1 MRFCVAPKVLYATN
15 VLRRCS
21 VQQGGYMN
29 KNPRGFS
36 LIELLIVVA
45 VILVIA
51 AIAIP
56 NLMRSRAAANQA
68 SAVGSLRVMNTAEAT
83 YSSTYGGYSPTLGY
97 LGPPSTGTT
106 PVPSGAELIDSLL
119 SGGSPGANESAKSG
133 YTFTYSAGGV
143 DGSGRIYSYSITAGP
158 ITPGTTG
165 YNYYYTDQ
173 IGVIRQNST
182 AEAGSTDSPLA
193 G

>member
-1 MRFCVAPKVLYATN
+1 
-15 VLRRCS
+15 
-21 VQQGGYMN
+21 MN
-29 KNPRGFS
+29 KSPRAFS

-68 SAVGSLRVMNTAEAT
+68 SAVGSLHVMITAEAT

-97 LGPPSTGTT
+97 LGPPSTGTMA
-106 PVPSGAELIDSLL
+106 VPSGAALIDSIL
-119 SGGSPGANESAKSG
+119 SGGAPGATESSKSG
-133 YTFTYSAGGV
+133 YTFTYSAGV
-143 DGSGRIYSYSITAGP
+143 ADISGRIYSYSITADP

-165 YNYYYTDQ
+165 YNHYYTDQ

>member
-1 MRFCVAPKVLYATN
+1 
-15 VLRRCS
+15 
-21 VQQGGYMN
+21 MN

-56 NLMRSRAAANQA
+56 NLMRSRVAANQA
-68 SAVGSLRVMNTAEAT
+68 SAVGSLRVMNPAEAT
-83 YSSTYGGYSPTLGY
+83 SSSTYGGYTPTLGY

-133 YTFTYSAGGV
+133 YTFTYSAGV
-143 DGSGRIYSYSITAGP
+143 ADGSGKIYSYSITASP

-165 YNYYYTDQ
+165 NNYYYTDQ

>member
-1 MRFCVAPKVLYATN
+1 MAPKVLYAIN
-15 VLRRCS
+15 ALRNCS
-21 VQQGGYMN
+21 VQQAGYMN
-29 KNPRGFS
+29 NKPRGFS

-68 SAVGSLRVMNTAEAT
+68 SAVGSLHVMNTAEVT

-97 LGPPSTGTT
+97 LGPPSTGTIA
-106 PVPSGAELIDSLL
+106 VPSGAALIDSIL
-119 SGGSPGANESAKSG
+119 SGGSPGANESGKSG
-133 YTFTYSAGGV
+133 YTFTYSPGV
-143 DGSGRIYSYSITAGP
+143 ADSSGKIYSYSMTAGP

-165 YNYYYTDQ
+165 NNYYYTDQ
-173 IGVIRQNST
+173 TGVIRQNST
-182 AEAGSTDSPLA
+182 TEAGSSDSPLA

>member
-1 MRFCVAPKVLYATN
+1 MAPKVLYAIN
-15 VLRRCS
+15 ALRCCS
-21 VQQGGYMN
+21 VQQAGYMN

-56 NLMRSRAAANQA
+56 NLMRSRVAANQA
-68 SAVGSLRVMNTAEAT
+68 SAVGSLHVMNTAEVT

-182 AEAGSTDSPLA
+182 AAAGSTDSPLA